1 MEKKNKKNV
10 GIGLLGKITLS
21 ALTPILIV
29 LVIIIIALFQIGKS
43 TGRSVSEHSL
53 EAICTLYDKVMGYSM
68 AGGDTS
74 AVPELTAQ
82 IKEDTNVD
90 MFIVQD
96 GKIAVSSIESLVGT
110 DADAEALA
118 KSEADG
124 SYFDKDAKYGDEKL
138 YSYYR
143 TIEGASVTLVASYSQ
158 SYIAGFY
165 QKQIITMLIIV
176 IAIVLITA
184 ALMMYVVTRITKSI
198 TNVVGNLDQVAS
210 GELKYDP
217 AHEKMLKRADEVGN
231 IARSVQS
238 LVQEM
243 ASTVTSINKSS
254 DTLNDFSGQ
263 FKENFDSINT
273 SIENI
278 NVAVEEIA
286 NGATAQ
292 AQETQEVSEQM
303 NNMGDAISATS
314 DSVINLQNSTDDMKQ
329 ANSEMNTAL
338 QELAEISKRT
348 KESID
353 EVTRQTN
360 DTNSSVEEI
369 RNVVDI
375 ISDIASQT
383 NLLSLNAS
391 IEAARAGEQGKGFA
405 VVADEVRNLAEQSA
419 DSARHISEIVEEL
432 ISKSNASVQ
441 TMSGVLDEID
451 TQDAK
456 ISDTR
461 GIFERLDN
469 EIENVTDAVTNI
481 SDQMDALNGVKT
493 DVMNGLN
500 TLNEIAQSNAAS
512 TEETSATV
520 TELSDVV
527 GDCNRATG
535 ELVELAD
542 ELSGNV
548 SHFKM

>member
-1 MEKKNKKNV
+1 MENKKKKT
-10 GIGLLGKITLS
+10 GLGLLGKMTIS
-21 ALTPILIV
+21 AMVPIIIV
-29 LVIIIIALFQIGKS
+29 LVISVIALFQIGKT
-43 TGRSVSEHSL
+43 TGRSVAERSL
-53 EAICTLYDKVMGYSM
+53 QAICTLYDRVMGYAM
-68 AGGDTS
+68 ADGDTD
-74 AVPELTAQ
+74 AVPALTAE

-90 MFIVQD
+90 MFIVSE
-96 GKIAVSSIESLVGT
+96 GKIAVSSLESAPAGSEV
-110 DADAEALA
+110 DADALA
-118 KSEADG
+118 KAEADG
-124 SYFDKDAKYGDEKL
+124 SYFDKNAKYGGEKL
-138 YSYYR
+138 YSYYKN
-143 TIEGASVTLVASYSQ
+143 IEGAGITLVASYSQ
-158 SYIAGFY
+158 RYIAGFY
-165 QKQIITMLIIV
+165 TKQIITMIIIV
-176 IAIVLITA
+176 AIIVFLTA
-184 ALMMYVVTRITKSI
+184 AMMMYVVTRITKSI

-217 AHEKMLKRADEVGN
+217 AHERMLNRADEVGN

-243 ASTVTSINKSS
+243 ANTVTSINQSS

-263 FKENFDSINT
+263 FKENFESINT

-314 DSVINLQNSTDDMKQ
+314 DSVIDLQNSTDDMKQ
-329 ANSEMNTAL
+329 ANVEMNTAL
-338 QELAEISKRT
+338 QELAAISQRT

-360 DTNSSVEEI
+360 DTNNSVEEI

-419 DSARHISEIVEEL
+419 DSARHISDIVEEL

-441 TMSGVLDEID
+441 TMSGVLNEID
-451 TQDAK
+451 TQDTK

-461 GIFERLDN
+461 GIFERLD
-469 EIENVTDAVTNI
+469 EQITNVTDAVTNI

-493 DVMNGLN
+493 DVMSGLN

-535 ELVELAD
+535 ELVDLAD
-542 ELSGNV
+542 ELSSNV
-548 SHFKM
+548 SHFRM